1 MIKTPFFQCRGQGFG
16 ELRAHMP
23 HSRVKEKKKNL
34 GQREGISGWT
44 NIVSRESEARLNESS
59 FKKINRLI

>member
-1 MIKTPFFQCRGQGFG
+1 
-16 ELRAHMP
+16 MP

-59 FKKINRLI
+59 FKKIYRLI